1 MTGAGEEM
9 DPGPGGDAIVASVA
23 EALARLE
30 AEAEAGLS
38 AAPSAPPDD
47 PFRHQG
53 RQEADDEPHEMFD
66 DGFAGPPDGFD
77 PGDPLLLAC
86 AGEPENDIGNSR
98 RLRIRHGGDV
108 AHVQRMGWYAYD
120 GRRYAEDVDGV
131 VLRPYAHAVAE
142 AIALE
147 AMVLEPTPKEAE
159 AIEKA
164 ERAAARIAD
173 LSHELNALDDD
184 AEMKKAEKDREK
196 RRLRGEMTTLK
207 EVVGRG
213 DLAVKALNSRRTKRR
228 AFAKSSG
235 NTGKIEGMLAEA
247 SSYLSA
253 PIAAF
258 DTEPLALNLLN
269 GTLRFVAED
278 VDDPDCP
285 DPDVTRTVRTWTVR
299 LDPHRREDL
308 ITKLAPVDYDPAAR
322 APIFEAFLARV
333 QPEADNRSYLQ
344 RLLGLAVTAIV
355 DEQMFAIFHGEGRNG
370 KSTLIDT
377 VAWLL
382 GDYSTTVPIASL
394 VTDQNRRGQE
404 ATPDL
409 VRVPGARLVR
419 SAEPKEGLP
428 LDENLIKELTGGE
441 PVNIRRLNQ
450 EFVEVYPV
458 FKLIISCNRKPVIR
472 GSDDGIWRRVH
483 LVPFDVQIPKDEID
497 KKLKD
502 KLRAEASGILNWLV
516 AGALDYLAR
525 GALDPP
531 QAVVAATQEYRDESD
546 TIAAF
551 VRAAVEITHNPND
564 VVEAGTLYE
573 AFVVYC
579 NKSALTPL
587 GKTTFNRRMPKTALH
602 LGIEKAK
609 SSVSTYAGIVVRDA
623 FRPSHTH
630 Y

>member
-1 MTGAGEEM
+1 MTAGDEIPAE
-9 DPGPGGDAIVASVA
+9 DGPEAVREAIAAA
-23 EALARLE
+23 EPF
-30 AEAEAGLS
+30 
-38 AAPSAPPDD
+38 AAPSPSAPPDD
-47 PFRHQG
+47 SFRHQG
-53 RQEADDEPHEMFD
+53 RQERDDEPPEMFD
-66 DGFAGPPDGFD
+66 DGFADPPDGFD

-98 RLRIRHGGDV
+98 RLRIRHGGAV
-108 AHVQRMGWYAYD
+108 AHVQRMGWYAFD
-120 GRRYAEDVDGV
+120 DQRWAEDVDGV
-131 VLRPYAHAVAE
+131 ALRPYAHAVAE

-159 AIEKA
+159 AIKLA
-164 ERAAARIAD
+164 ERAQERIAD
-173 LSHELNALDDD
+173 LFHELNALDDEV
-184 AEMKKAEKDREK
+184 EMKKAEKDREK
-196 RRLRGEMTTLK
+196 RRLRLEMAALK
-207 EVVGRG
+207 EIVGRG
-213 DLAVKALNSRRTKRR
+213 DLAVRALNSRRTKRR

-258 DTEPLALNLLN
+258 DTEPLALNVLN

-308 ITKLAPVDYDPAAR
+308 ITKLAPVAYDPAAR

-333 QPEADNRSYLQ
+333 QPEAENRGYLQ
-344 RLLGLAVTAIV
+344 RLLGLAVTALV

-441 PVNIRRLNQ
+441 PINIRRLNQ

-551 VRAAVEITHNPND
+551 VRAAVEITHSPND

-602 LGIEKAK
+602 LGIEKGK
-609 SSVSTYAGIVVRDA
+609 SSVSTYVGVVVRDA
-623 FRPSHTH
+623 FKPSHTH